1 MEVLCGHLVGKF
13 LLCRMSLVDYFSK
26 NTQTS
31 LMIRFEKESLE
42 LNSLPT
48 TCITLHDHAKSV
60 IRVTEYGLDQNIY
73 KPSRAISQPSQLCS
87 RSQL

>member
-13 LLCRMSLVDYFSK
+13 WPCRISLVDYVSQ

-31 LMIRFEKESLE
+31 LLISFERESLE
-42 LNSLPT
+42 FNSLPT
-48 TCITLHDHAKSV
+48 TCITPHDHAKSV

-73 KPSRAISQPSQLCS
+73 KPCHAISQPSHNEP
-87 RSQL
+87 